1 MIARSDARV
10 VFCQMSGAMKKLIS
24 RSLHSFAA
32 LAIALAVC
40 SCETSDKPKKK
51 KPAPPPGT
59 GEFSNL
65 GWNRPQKWE
74 GSSRFGGMMPQS
86 R

>member
-1 MIARSDARV
+1 
-10 VFCQMSGAMKKLIS
+10 MKTFLA
-24 RSLHSFAA
+24 RSLHSLTALVIAFAM
-32 LAIALAVC
+32 C

-51 KPAPPPGT
+51 KAAPPPGT
-59 GEFSNL
+59 GELSNL

-74 GSSRFGGMMPQS
+74 GTSRFGGMMPQS

>member
-1 MIARSDARV
+1 MKNNFIRAFA
-10 VFCQMSGAMKKLIS
+10 SG
-24 RSLHSFAA
+24 
-32 LAIALAVC
+32 LAIIVVSATLV
-40 SCETSDKPKKK
+40 SCETSDGPKKK

-59 GEFSNL
+59 GEYSNL

>member
-1 MIARSDARV
+1 
-10 VFCQMSGAMKKLIS
+10 MKTILS
-24 RSLHSFAA
+24 RCLHCLVAV
-32 LAIALAVC
+32 AIAAAIC
-40 SCETSDKPKKK
+40 SCESSDKPKKK
-51 KPAPPPGT
+51 KPLPPPGT

-74 GSSRFGGMMPQS
+74 GTSRFGGMMPQS